1 MTTNTFL
8 GEFEQMVLLAIL
20 RLGNGAYGIPIRKEI
35 EEHTTRSVARG
46 ALYTT
51 LDRLVGKGL
60 LTSRI
65 GEPTPVRG
73 GRAKR
78 YFDITPLGYEALR
91 VSRQALVNLWS
102 GYESAIEG
110 GPEATKASAR

>member
-1 MTTNTFL
+1 MTDNTFL

-20 RLGNGAYGIPIRKEI
+20 RLGDDAYGVPIRREI
-35 EEHTTRSVARG
+35 EQNAGRSVARG

-60 LTSRI
+60 LTSRV
-65 GEPTPVRG
+65 GEPTAVRG

-91 VSRQALVNLWS
+91 TSRQALVNLWR
-102 GYESAIEG
+102 GYESAIEN
-110 GPEATKASAR
+110 GPTESKAVAP